1 VYRALTALSFVVI
14 GVIAVACG
22 GGDAMKHAPDAYR
35 PQIEKLESLLSK
47 PQSEDGD
54 CGRLHTMSA
63 DLAGAV
69 AKDIEHHQHREIV
82 TNRLVGFGQEF
93 ATREEQGLPCDLG
106 EARGEWKV
114 IRTELFQEADWFR
127 GM

>member
-1 VYRALTALSFVVI
+1 MYRVVTALSFVVI
-14 GVIAVACG
+14 VAACG
-22 GGDAMKHAPDAYR
+22 GGNAMKHAPDPYR
-35 PQIEKLESLLSK
+35 QQIEPIESLLSK
-47 PQSEDGD
+47 PQGESGD

-93 ATREEQGLPCDLG
+93 ATQEEQGLPCDLAG
-106 EARGEWKV
+106 ARAQWKV
-114 IRTELFQEADWFR
+114 IRSELFQEADWFR
-127 GM
+127 AM